1 MTHRK
6 IDIGDLEAMPE
17 TGGVLILRLLD
28 RLSSESVSWVYLRN
42 YENLPDEVGNDADI
56 LIPAGRRRELAE
68 VLLEEAKKL
77 GWDCVG
83 QGEFSPLALYLANL
97 RTGEILHIDLFDRL
111 EWHCLE
117 FADAGVVLAN
127 RKWNEQV
134 FIPDEN
140 SEVYLNVVTRLL
152 YHGEIREK
160 HRSQASSSPGG
171 TEGLREEF
179 QRQLGSAGPAVVDL
193 LAADAWAPSVEG
205 RRKVRRAAW
214 LRYGMARPSSLI
226 TGLWRYGRR
235 VLSKIL
241 RPPGRFLV
249 FEGADGVGK
258 STVLADIVP
267 WCKKWCGGQDAYRFH
282 WKPMHVSRDV
292 PKGDAPVDPRGLP
305 LRSASVSLMFL
316 IWHVASFWW
325 GYFRWV
331 RPLLVKS
338 HTVIGDRYGYDLFLD
353 PRRFRLRLPDLI
365 CRAAALLVPKPDV
378 AVALLAKPEL
388 IRGRKPELSHEEI
401 ASYQSR
407 WRSLAQGRAH
417 MVEVQADEGPRET
430 IKRTKRV
437 MLEAFRKVQ

>member
-28 RLSSESVSWVYLRN
+28 RLSSEGVSWVYLRN

-56 LIPAGRRRELAE
+56 LIPAGRRREVAA
-68 VLLEEAKKL
+68 VLLEEARKL

-292 PKGDAPVDPRGLP
+292 PKGDAPVDPRGRP
-305 LRSASVSLMFL
+305 LRSGIVSLVFL
-316 IWHVASFWW
+316 MWHVLGFWW
-325 GYFRWV
+325 GYLRRV
-331 RPLLVKS
+331 RPLLVKN
-338 HTVIGDRYGYDLFLD
+338 HAVIGDRYAYDIFLD
-353 PRRFRLRLPDLI
+353 PRRFRLRLPDFV
-365 CRAAALLVPKPDV
+365 CRWAALVVPRPDV
-378 AVALLAKPEL
+378 VVALLADPEE
-388 IRGRKPELSHEEI
+388 IRSRKPELSHEEI
-401 ASYQSR
+401 ANYQAR
-407 WRSLAQGRAH
+407 WAILSHGRKSALD
-417 MVEVQADEGPRET
+417 VSTDAGPEET
-430 IKRTKRV
+430 IGRVKRA
-437 MLEAFRKVQ
+437 LLDAFADR